1 MKNTILLTIF
11 DAFEEWSAPTPMA
24 CAKGCSAC
32 CTQHVTLTAL
42 EGERILKF
50 ILQEGLERWF
60 ADRLQIDR
68 PTTAPLLTTNEYA
81 EACLQGIETNDPG
94 DPGISAPCPFL
105 EKNCCAI
112 YPVRPFGC
120 RCFAS
125 EKICH
130 PGETAILPDTSVAA
144 STAMLQIIEHLGQHE
159 YWGNMLDVLP
169 ALCDISSYKEI
180 AGLIA
185 DPSMII
191 KARLRTRRARPL
203 PGFLLLAEEQE
214 RISPLLKTIFST
226 RIDGKRIEDI
236 LNGRMPTPLPL

>member
-1 MKNTILLTIF
+1 MRDTILLTIF
-11 DAFEEWSAPTPMA
+11 DAFEEWSAPIPKA
-24 CAKGCSAC
+24 CVKGCAAC
-32 CTQHVTLTAL
+32 CTRHVTLTAL
-42 EGERILKF
+42 EGERILGF
-50 ILQEGLERWF
+50 IRREGLERWF

-68 PTTAPLLTTNEYA
+68 LTTTPQLTTNEYA
-81 EACLQGIETNDPG
+81 EACLQGIETSDSG
-94 DPGISAPCPFL
+94 DPGNFEPCPFL
-105 EKNCCAI
+105 DKNCCVI

-125 EKICH
+125 EKVCR
-130 PGETAILPDTSVAA
+130 PGEAAILSDISVAA
-144 STAMLQIIEHLGQHE
+144 STAMMQIIEHLGQHE

-169 ALCDISSYKEI
+169 ALCDISSYKDI
-180 AGLIA
+180 AGLFA

-214 RISPLLKTIFST
+214 KISPLFKAIFST